1 MIVRQ
6 ADVSCR
12 ASDGQDEISE
22 SLHDDWKVLYI
33 LGTDTRIHNE

>member
-1 MIVRQ
+1 MVLRQ

-22 SLHDDWKVLYI
+22 SLQDDWKVLYI
-33 LGTDTRIHNE
+33 SGTDMRIHNE